1 MVIRL
6 DNVPFETFRLV
17 NLTEER
23 KILFNGKHLE
33 QNKWEFEIP
42 DSIIRDSLGLDLFVG
57 EYDHARNVVE
67 RVCFVFNE
75 NGKENL
81 VYTIGVEDDKNFIYA
96 KYKESKTFSNEYIIV
111 KTKDQKDTLI
121 SGSII
126 THIFHLESK
135 NDKKSDIM
143 VRAIEPHF
151 SWFNNESKTYDQQ
164 LKSYQILA
172 KSFPDSR
179 YLITNLATT
188 LTNYKS
194 KEDVLS
200 VFNNLSR
207 KHKDGLFGRII
218 YSFLNGK
225 FDSSKLIYVSSS
237 ENERVIQETSK
248 FNLVVFTASWC
259 KPCIEEIPVLKNIYT
274 DLQDKLEITYVS
286 IDKEEDKASFQKVIN
301 DYEISWRSLMAYE
314 NLENVKQRYF
324 VERIPHCILVSP
336 NLNFEI
342 IDVRKEIDRQNL
354 YKIVSDQ

>member
-143 VRAIEPHF
+143 VRAIEPH
-151 SWFNNESKTYDQQ
+151 
-164 LKSYQILA
+164 
-172 KSFPDSR
+172 
-179 YLITNLATT
+179 
-188 LTNYKS
+188 
-194 KEDVLS
+194 
-200 VFNNLSR
+200 
-207 KHKDGLFGRII
+207 
-218 YSFLNGK
+218 
-225 FDSSKLIYVSSS
+225 
-237 ENERVIQETSK
+237 
-248 FNLVVFTASWC
+248 
-259 KPCIEEIPVLKNIYT
+259 
-274 DLQDKLEITYVS
+274 
-286 IDKEEDKASFQKVIN
+286 
-301 DYEISWRSLMAYE
+301 
-314 NLENVKQRYF
+314 
-324 VERIPHCILVSP
+324 ILVGSIMNP
-336 NLNFEI
+336 KLMIN
-342 IDVRKEIDRQNL
+342 
-354 YKIVSDQ
+354 S